1 MGGRQ
6 EGDGGPSAARSP
18 GPASTSGSGAAAG
31 GAPRASSSALLLSMD
46 DFNDFRQI
54 GKGK

>member
-6 EGDGGPSAARSP
+6 EGDGEAGGARSV
-18 GPASTSGSGAAAG
+18 GPASTSGSGAAA
-31 GAPRASSSALLLSMD
+31 APPPRASSSALLLSMD